1 MKFNL
6 FIEMHR
12 VYWVLSD
19 GSQLIKSPLFGAKKE
34 AIKEIERLV
43 NLMKSPVFVD
53 LMPSGI
59 SPDKELATVVI
70 ARDKGCWGWILYTP
84 INGRL
89 FEVERHFAS
98 RFKVSDDA
106 RVNARIF
113 CNSIVDA
120 PVLDQNGV
128 AIPALWFSSEFAKE
142 HNIGDIHPSGK
153 WLE

>member
-6 FIEMHR
+6 FIETHR

-19 GSQLIKSPLFGAKKE
+19 GLQLIKSPLFGDKKK
-34 AIKEIERLV
+34 AIKEIERFV

-53 LMPSGI
+53 LMPPGI
-59 SPDKELATVVI
+59 SPDKESATVVI
-70 ARDKGCWGWILYTP
+70 ARDKDCWGWMLYTP
-84 INGRL
+84 VNGQL
-89 FEVERHFAS
+89 FEVERHFS
-98 RFKVSDDA
+98 SHFKVSDDA
-106 RVNARIF
+106 RNNARIF

-120 PVLDQNGV
+120 PVLDQADV
-128 AIPALWFSSEFAKE
+128 KIPALWFSSEFAKE

>member
-6 FIEMHR
+6 FIENHR

-19 GSQLIKSPLFGAKKE
+19 GSQLIKSPLFRTINE
-34 AIKEIERLV
+34 AAREIERFT

-53 LMPSGI
+53 LMPLGI
-59 SPDKELATVVI
+59 SPDKESATVVI
-70 ARDKGCWGWILYTP
+70 ARDKDCWGWMLYTP
-84 INGRL
+84 VNGQL
-89 FEVERHFAS
+89 FEVERHFS
-98 RFKVSDDA
+98 SHFKVSDDA
-106 RVNARIF
+106 RNDARIF

-120 PVLDQNGV
+120 PVLDQADV
-128 AIPALWFSSEFAKE
+128 KIPALWFSSEFAKE